1 MRRWMVIAAAA
12 AALALALPSLA
23 LAADGPPPA
32 NTRRRSTSPAA
43 LKGTWAL
50 TWVKN
55 GTYTIARNGKVV
67 VKGHDLSI
75 GPQMQL
81 YKETGSLACK
91 SIGFYNFKRKGKK
104 LTFSK
109 LSDPSCAG
117 RALVLS
123 HASSSP
129 PDSLPGTSSA
139 AAPARE

>member
-1 MRRWMVIAAAA
+1 MKRRTVVAAAA

-23 LAADGPPPA
+23 LAADGPPPGTYTA
-32 NTRRRSTSPAA
+32 KITSPAA

-50 TWVKN
+50 MWVKN
-55 GTYTIARNGKVV
+55 GTYTVTRNGKVV

-81 YKETGSLACK
+81 YKETGSMRCK
-91 SIGFYNFKRKGKK
+91 AIGFYNFKRTGKS

-109 LSDPSCAG
+109 LSDSSCVA

-123 HASSSP
+123 HAFK
-129 PDSLPGTSSA
+129 LAG
-139 AAPARE
+139 

>member
-1 MRRWMVIAAAA
+1 MSRRIVIAAAA
-12 AALALALPSLA
+12 AALVLALPSLA
-23 LAADGPPPA
+23 LARGADGPPPGKYTA
-32 NTRRRSTSPAA
+32 KITSPAA

-91 SIGFYNFKRKGKK
+91 SIGFYNFKRTGKK
-104 LTFSK
+104 LAFSK

-123 HASSSP
+123 HVFK
-129 PDSLPGTSSA
+129 LA
-139 AAPARE
+139 A

>member
-1 MRRWMVIAAAA
+1 MRRRIVIAAAA
-12 AALALALPSLA
+12 AALVPALPSLA
-23 LAADGPPPA
+23 RAADGPPPGTYTA
-32 NTRRRSTSPAA
+32 KITSPAA

-55 GTYTIARNGKVV
+55 GTYRIARNGKVV

-81 YKETGSLACK
+81 SKETGSLACK
-91 SIGFYNFKRKGKK
+91 SIGFYNFKRTGKK
-104 LTFSK
+104 LAFSK

-123 HASSSP
+123 HVFK
-129 PDSLPGTSSA
+129 LA
-139 AAPARE
+139 A